1 MSIDS
6 RYIQAGIA
14 VMVQIGEEPVHVGG
28 VSKKGTP
35 RWRCGIIVDWA
46 NSGHAYGSLIT
57 VDIAPSQE
65 AGITNIKRYSNKDRI
80 RLATIDEAQAFAER
94 RTTASLLAQ
103 TRVGDTQSVNDK
115 APTVRRCRL
124 YNEDM
129 TPVELHDNVVNAI
142 LGHPAIAAQVNSLF
156 RTSSDT
162 LVSKHQAVIY
172 KAELLEKANAKLA
185 EDLQLS
191 QTSLKSCDTERR
203 ALLVQ
208 QDELQKA
215 YNGINS
221 ELNILGGRYNNAQT
235 EISQLQ
241 KRLQFRDASA
251 KVRENSEEK
260 LASVGK
266 ERGFILWCPTSNKPP
281 QVTYP
286 TVADAKRVQASM
298 CERYPNQL
306 FHILPI
312 GPGAMMKTV
321 TQLVSA

>member
-6 RYIQAGIA
+6 RYIQRGVA
-14 VMVQIGEEPVHVGG
+14 VMVQIGEEPVYAGG
-28 VSKKGTP
+28 ASKKGTP
-35 RWRCGIIVDWA
+35 RWRCGIIVDA
-46 NSGHAYGSLIT
+46 STTGHAYGHLIT

-94 RTTASLLAQ
+94 RTTASLLTQ

-142 LGHPAIAAQVNSLF
+142 LGHPAIAKQVNSLF

-162 LVSKHQAVIY
+162 LVSKHQAVLY

-208 QDELQKA
+208 KDDLQRA

-221 ELNILGGRYNNAQT
+221 ELSIAKGA
-235 EISQLQ
+235 
-241 KRLQFRDASA
+241 ASRVQPLTDHQA
-251 KVRENSEEK
+251 VDK
-260 LASVGK
+260 AGK
-266 ERGFILWCPTSNKPP
+266 ARGFVLWNPKSKIPP
-281 QVTYP
+281 SEVYP
-286 TVADAKRVQASM
+286 TLDMAETVQKSM
-298 CERYPNQL
+298 CERYPNNL
-306 FHILPI
+306 FHIMPI

-321 TQLVSA
+321 SQLVSA

>member
-6 RYIQAGIA
+6 RYIQRGVA
-14 VMVQIGEEPVHVGG
+14 VMVQIGEEGLFADGRP
-28 VSKKGTP
+28 SKKGTP
-35 RWRCGIIVDWA
+35 RWRCGIIVDWS

-57 VDIAPSQE
+57 ADIAPSQE

-129 TPVELHDNVVNAI
+129 SPVALHDNVVNAI
-142 LGHPAIAAQVNSLF
+142 LGHPDIAKQVNSLF
-156 RTSSDT
+156 RDSSNT
-162 LVSKHQAVIY
+162 LVSKHQAVLY

-203 ALLVQ
+203 TLLVQ

-215 YNGINS
+215 YNNVNHDLSVAKG
-221 ELNILGGRYNNAQT
+221 A
-235 EISQLQ
+235 
-241 KRLQFRDASA
+241 ASRVQPITDHQA
-251 KVRENSEEK
+251 LDK
-260 LASVGK
+260 AGK
-266 ERGFILWCPTSNKPP
+266 ARGFVLWNPASKIPP
-281 QVTYP
+281 REVYP
-286 TVADAKRVQASM
+286 SLDMAETVQKSM
-298 CERYPNQL
+298 CERYPNNL
-306 FHILPI
+306 FHIMPI

-321 TQLVSA
+321 SQLVSA

>member
-6 RYIQAGIA
+6 RYIQAGVA
-14 VMVQIGEEPVHVGG
+14 VMVQIGEEPVFAGG

-35 RWRCGIIVDWA
+35 RWRCGIIVDA
-46 NSGHAYGSLIT
+46 SNSGHAYGHLIT

-129 TPVELHDNVVNAI
+129 SPVELHDNVVNAI
-142 LGHPAIAAQVNSLF
+142 LGHPAIATQVNSLF
-156 RTSSDT
+156 RDSSNT
-162 LVSKHQAVIY
+162 LVSKHQAVLY

-208 QDELQKA
+208 KDDLQRA

-221 ELNILGGRYNNAQT
+221 ELSIAKGA
-235 EISQLQ
+235 
-241 KRLQFRDASA
+241 ASRKGEPA
-251 KVRENSEEK
+251 TMRN
-260 LASVGK
+260 LLCHVGK
-266 ERGFILWCPTSNKPP
+266 ERGFVLWNPKSKIPPTE
-281 QVTYP
+281 VYP
-286 TVADAKRVQASM
+286 SYDMAETVQKSM
-298 CERYPNQL
+298 CERYPNNL
-306 FHILPI
+306 FHIMPI

>member
-6 RYIQAGIA
+6 RYIQRGVA
-14 VMVQIGEEPVHVGG
+14 VMVQIGEEPVFAGG

-35 RWRCGIIVDWA
+35 RWRCGIIVDA
-46 NSGHAYGSLIT
+46 SNSGHAYGHLIT

-129 TPVELHDNVVNAI
+129 SPVELHDNVVNAI
-142 LGHPAIAAQVNSLF
+142 LGHPDIAKQVNSLF
-156 RTSSDT
+156 RESSNT
-162 LVSKHQAVIY
+162 LVSKHQAVLY
-172 KAELLEKANAKLA
+172 KAELLEKANEKLA

-203 ALLVQ
+203 TLLVQ

-215 YNGINS
+215 YNNVNHDLSVAKG
-221 ELNILGGRYNNAQT
+221 A
-235 EISQLQ
+235 
-241 KRLQFRDASA
+241 ASRVQPITDHQA
-251 KVRENSEEK
+251 LDK
-260 LASVGK
+260 AGK
-266 ERGFILWCPTSNKPP
+266 ARGFVLWNPASKIPP
-281 QVTYP
+281 REVYP
-286 TVADAKRVQASM
+286 SLDMAETVQKSM
-298 CERYPNQL
+298 CERYPNNL
-306 FHILPI
+306 FHIMPI